1 MKNMSGEQALVSAL
15 LQQFDLSCQAQEKV
29 NGAYA
34 EDLLFNAL
42 LARMSQRRS
51 AQDIQHQVQY
61 HLTYQQRNLDD
72 DEFIVT
78 RGC

>member
-1 MKNMSGEQALVSAL
+1 MSGEQALVSAL
-15 LQQFDLSCQAQEKV
+15 LQQFDNSCQTQAEV

-34 EDLLFNAL
+34 EDILFNEL
-42 LARMSQRRS
+42 LARLSQRRS

-72 DEFIVT
+72 DEFVVT